1 MAASGQSTD
10 KITFSTF
17 PGGQVLK
24 AEDYFEVYR
33 IVKKAFNIQGL
44 PDSADVATVHDMDT
58 ATSQQQEQYLLLN
71 EGQDGILLHAQA
83 SLTEAQGKEIE
94 RLLPEPLQHS
104 ANLTVTWRQT
114 YNTGNVQ
121 ILFTANST
129 DQGIP
134 NWPLATWTDYSFIP
148 ADFHIPFTLNSYLS
162 YHRSWEGARDAVWK

>member
-1 MAASGQSTD
+1 MDANMAKNNVKAVVAASGQSTD

-33 IVKKAFNIQGL
+33 ILKKAFNIQDL
-44 PDSADVATVHDMDT
+44 PGSADVAAMHDKDT
-58 ATSQQQEQYLLLN
+58 ATSQQQEQYLLFN

-83 SLTEAQGKEIE
+83 YLIEAQSKEIE

-134 NWPLATWTDYSFIP
+134 N
-148 ADFHIPFTLNSYLS
+148 
-162 YHRSWEGARDAVWK
+162 